1 MPTIT
6 ANKEMRDY
14 FIAKLQEKSAPI
26 RTEIHVSDL
35 CYCLRKAFW
44 RRFKNRQLSEQQLIF
59 FLDGHQRHEGL
70 QSLCK
75 NLEHEVEVRRYGIV
89 GHLDLQDK
97 HPVEIKTTRA
107 RPNGQ
112 KPAHYIRQGAYYCLL
127 TGSDT
132 FSLITQYINDGT
144 LTFETIGFTQGELD
158 AYLKEMLSDRDLLQQ
173 AYDTLNANNLP
184 IPVEDWQCK
193 HCEFQTECYPKK

>member
-1 MPTIT
+1 MPTISDD
-6 ANKEMRDY
+6 KELRE
-14 FIAKLQEKSAPI
+14 FFLQKLQEKCAPV

-35 CYCLRKAFW
+35 AYCLRKAFW

-70 QSLCK
+70 QGLVK

-89 GHLDLQDK
+89 GHLDLMDK

-127 TGSDT
+127 TGTDT

-144 LTFETIGFTQGELD
+144 LTFENIKFSKVDLD
-158 AYLKEMLSDRDLLQQ
+158 CYLSDMLADRDLLQH
-173 AYDTLNANNLP
+173 AYDAKNVSELP
-184 IPVEDWQCK
+184 LPQDDWQCGK
-193 HCEFQTECYPKK
+193 CEFQRDCHKN